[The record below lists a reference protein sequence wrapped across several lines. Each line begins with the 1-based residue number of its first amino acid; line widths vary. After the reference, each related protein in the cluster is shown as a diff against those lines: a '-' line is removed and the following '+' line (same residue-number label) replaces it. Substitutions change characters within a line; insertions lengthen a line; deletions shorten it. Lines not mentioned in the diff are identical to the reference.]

1 MTEMITKW
9 ERTSD
14 SRLSPRAPARSRRS
28 VARADAWP
36 GACGRAAGSYREG
49 MRLGL
54 TLAVIGAVIGIAGIM
69 YGVLGLLAVME

>member
-14 SRLSPRAPARSRRS
+14 SRLSPRTPARSRRS